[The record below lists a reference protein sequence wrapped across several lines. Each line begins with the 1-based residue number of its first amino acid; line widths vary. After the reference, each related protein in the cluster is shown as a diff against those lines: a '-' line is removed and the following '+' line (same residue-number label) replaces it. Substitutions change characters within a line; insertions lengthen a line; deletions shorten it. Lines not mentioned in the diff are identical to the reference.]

1 VTILERYQ
9 SRFDVRDREGSL
21 VAICKSHRAAQ
32 AFIDAWR
39 PAEREAWRPKRVRG
53 RISDIAREFNLM
65 LFVWFVLTE

>member
-39 PAEREAWRPKRVRG
+39 PAEPDGHRDEAYASAKPGAPSGCEDAFLTSRE
-53 RISDIAREFNLM
+53 NLI
-65 LFVWFVLTE
+65 